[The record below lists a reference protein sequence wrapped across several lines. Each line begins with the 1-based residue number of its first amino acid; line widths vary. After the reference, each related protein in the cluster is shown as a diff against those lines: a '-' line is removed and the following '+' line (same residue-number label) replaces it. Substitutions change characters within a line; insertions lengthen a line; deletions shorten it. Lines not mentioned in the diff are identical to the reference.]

1 MGLRPGDTLGDA
13 FNNNGGTAGRFAV
26 FAVTNDQRPRVSAE
40 QGMSMADISLQKQ
53 QKQQKQPAPSAD
65 APYARRGCASLG
77 LPSKDQADIAGHTTR
92 ILEHLGPEV
101 EAEWPEVLMPEFVSG
116 LGAALQSLFPLGLR
130 IIDSPAVIAA

>member
-1 MGLRPGDTLGDA
+1 MLLITTAEQRGASLFSQLP
-13 FNNNGGTAGRFAV
+13 NG
-26 FAVTNDQRPRVSAE
+26 QRPSVSAG
-40 QGMSMADISLQKQ
+40 QGMSMADISL

-101 EAEWPEVLMPEFVSG
+101 EAERPEVLMPEFVSG

-130 IIDSPAVIAA
+130 IIDSPAVVAA

>member
-1 MGLRPGDTLGDA
+1 MLLI
-13 FNNNGGTAGRFAV
+13 TA
-26 FAVTNDQRPRVSAE
+26 AE
-40 QGMSMADISLQKQ
+40 QRGASLFSQLPTISGPGFL
-53 QKQQKQPAPSAD
+53 PSRECRWLIFRSKNSKNSKNSQLRRPM

-77 LPSKDQADIAGHTTR
+77 LPSKDQADVAGHTTR

-130 IIDSPAVIAA
+130 IIDSPAVVAA